1 MSLVFGRNAFDISPL
16 VFPVNAPTTF
26 TVQSLGTRALLQG
39 EYTVTIHR
47 ANAGSPR
54 EEFSAWNTESRTC
67 QAESGK
73 LQFSFTAGR
82 ESEYFIRL
90 HQNGTRIAQLHIYA
104 LQEDLACRYPLR
116 GDFHVHTSGSDGQ
129 EPPEIVC
136 ANYRRKGYD
145 FIVITDHAR
154 YYPSLDAIR
163 AYQGVDLPLT
173 ILPGE
178 EVHLPGT
185 TVHLV
190 NAGGLFSVNGLLP
203 VKENYTETNGA
214 LSQRRLNDGVQPP
227 EVYEM
232 PNYWEEIQAIE
243 KELEQRAIPETL
255 DRRSYAACLWGF
267 EKIRQADGLGIFCHP
282 YWVEDLYQLPED
294 FTLYML
300 QEHPF
305 DAFEVLGGENYY
317 AQNGLQTALYYDE
330 YRHGRVHPIVGSTDS
345 HGSTA
350 SNRNWDICS
359 TIVFA
364 KDNTRKGILDAVKE
378 KYSVA
383 VDTISKEYRL
393 VGEYRLQKYAA
404 FLMERY
410 FPIHDQQTLVDG
422 ELMYQYV
429 VGNATKEEVETVGK
443 RAERL
448 LEKYICL
455 PRRSAKKI

>member
-1 MSLVFGRNAFDISPL
+1 MSLVFQRNTFDIFPL
-16 VFPVNAPTTF
+16 VFPVDDTVTF
-26 TVQSLGTRALLQG
+26 TVQSLGTRNILQG
-39 EYTVTIHR
+39 EYTVTIHN
-47 ANAGSPR
+47 AFAGSPR
-54 EEFSAWNTESRTC
+54 EEFSAWNTDTRIC
-67 QAESGK
+67 QAKNGK
-73 LQFSFTAGR
+73 LQFAYTASR
-82 ESEYFIRL
+82 EGEYFIRL
-90 HQNGTRIAQLHIYA
+90 YQNGTKIAQLHVYA
-104 LQEDLACRYPLR
+104 LNEDLACRYPLR
-116 GDFHVHTSGSDGQ
+116 GDFHVHTSSSDGQ

-154 YYPSLDAIR
+154 YYPSLNAMKT
-163 AYQGVDLPLT
+163 YEGVEIPLT

-178 EVHLPGT
+178 EVHLPGS
-185 TVHLV
+185 TVHIV
-190 NAGGLFSVNGLLP
+190 NAGGLFSVNGLLT
-203 VKENYTETNGA
+203 VKENYFETNGELA
-214 LSQRRLNDGVQPP
+214 MRCLNKDVQPP

-232 PNYWEEIQAIE
+232 SAYWEEITEIE
-243 KELEQRAIPETL
+243 KKVQQAGIPKSI
-255 DRRSYAACLWGF
+255 DSRSYAVCLWGF
-267 EKIRQADGLGIFCHP
+267 EKIRQADGLGVFCHP
-282 YWVEDLYQLPED
+282 YWLEDVYQIPED

-330 YRHGRVHPIVGSTDS
+330 YQRGRVHPIVGSTDS

-364 KDNTRKGILDAVKE
+364 YANERKDILNAVKE

-410 FPIHDQQTLVDG
+410 FPIHDQQSLTDG
-422 ELMYQYV
+422 ELMYQYAI
-429 VGNATKEEVETVGK
+429 GNATKAEVEVVGK
-443 RAERL
+443 RAEAL

-455 PRRSAKKI
+455 SKNI

>member
-1 MSLVFGRNAFDISPL
+1 MSAVFERNKFDIFPL
-16 VFPVNAPTTF
+16 VFPIHENIEFVVKA
-26 TVQSLGTRALLQG
+26 LGVRKPLQG
-39 EYTVTIHR
+39 EYTVTVHR
-47 ANAGSPR
+47 ANAGSPQ
-54 EEFSAWNTESRTC
+54 EEFSAWNTTSYTC
-67 QAESGK
+67 QTEQDGT
-73 LQFSFTAGR
+73 LRFSYTASK

-90 HQNGTRIAQLHIYA
+90 YQDGVHIAQLYVYA
-104 LQEDLACRYPLR
+104 LDKDLSCRYPLR
-116 GDFHVHTSGSDGQ
+116 GDFHMHTNGSDGQ

-145 FIVITDHAR
+145 FIVVTDHNR
-154 YYPSLDAIR
+154 YYPSLNAIA
-163 AYQGVDLPLT
+163 AYKGVAIPLA

-185 TVHLV
+185 TVHII
-190 NAGGLFSVNGLLP
+190 NAGGLFSINGLLP
-203 VKENYTETNGA
+203 IKENYLDTNGE
-214 LSQRRLNDGVQPP
+214 LSKRRFDDSVQPP

-232 PNYWEEIQAIE
+232 TAFWAEIDEIE
-243 KELEQRAIPETL
+243 QGLKARFIPESV
-255 DRRSYAACLWGF
+255 DSRSYAVCLWIF
-267 EKIRQADGLGIFCHP
+267 DKIHQADGMGIFCHP
-282 YWVEDLYQLPED
+282 YWINDLYQITED

-317 AQNGLQTALYYDE
+317 AQNGLQTAMYYEE
-330 YRHGRVHPIVGSTDS
+330 YKYGRVHPIVGSTDS

-350 SNRNWDICS
+350 SNRNYDLCS

-364 KDNTRKGILDAVKE
+364 KSNERADILNAVKE

-383 VDTISKEYRL
+383 VDTLSKEYRL

-422 ELMYQYV
+422 ELMYQYAI
-429 VGNATKEEVETVGK
+429 GNATKEEVELVGK
-443 RAERL
+443 RAEAL
-448 LEKYICL
+448 LKKYI
-455 PRRSAKKI
+455 KISESIG